1 MKFWKQYSFIS
12 KLKAT
17 HLTKAHWSCAVVLLL
32 SLSYTSIILV
42 VARRCLVIMYLVLKT
57 GGAILGSLFLHMNF
71 VLKLATLTSTDM
83 ILASFHTQ
91 EIFGILYLLLFLLLL
106 TIYLTLN
113 VGYIGTLEALT
124 ESFLCIIFWFVLC
137 MSVSLILNY
146 AIGPCFSLL

>member
-1 MKFWKQYSFIS
+1 
-12 KLKAT
+12 
-17 HLTKAHWSCAVVLLL
+17 
-32 SLSYTSIILV
+32 
-42 VARRCLVIMYLVLKT
+42 MYLVLKT

-124 ESFLCIIFWFVLC
+124 ESFLCIIF
-137 MSVSLILNY
+137 
-146 AIGPCFSLL
+146 